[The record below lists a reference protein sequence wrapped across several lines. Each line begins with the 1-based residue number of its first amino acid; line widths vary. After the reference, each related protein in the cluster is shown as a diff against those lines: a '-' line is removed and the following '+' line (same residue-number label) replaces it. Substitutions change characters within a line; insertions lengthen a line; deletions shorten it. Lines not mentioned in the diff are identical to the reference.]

1 MNAVVF
7 EKKGHIYTAYLNAFL
22 EAPARRSLNVPPVK
36 DLGWEY
42 VLLMTLPGGVR
53 AAIKLP
59 RPLGSKARALIKT
72 HNLIIETKRR
82 CVKCFVGAMIR

>member
-36 DLGWEY
+36 DLGWEH
-42 VLLMTLPGGVR
+42 VLLMTLPGGVKT
-53 AAIKLP
+53 AIELP
-59 RPLGSKARALIKT
+59 RPLGSKARALLKI
-72 HNLIIETKRR
+72 HNSIIGLKGR

>member
-1 MNAVVF
+1 MSGVIF
-7 EKKGHIYTAYLNAFL
+7 ERGGHVYTAYLNALL
-22 EAPARRSLNVPPVK
+22 EAPARRSLDVPGVV
-36 DLGWEY
+36 DLGWEH

-72 HNLIIETKRR
+72 HNLIIEIKRR